1 MQGLAS
7 IIFCYVNHQLVFPL
21 VFDLNNP
28 TKKRL
33 VKVFFRV
40 HATEIITYVSVGLS
54 GYLLLSEQIDKIP
67 INSVVMGSI
76 LTSTMTLGKIFMVVA
91 LFFAIPLNLFPAR

>member
-1 MQGLAS
+1 M
-7 IIFCYVNHQLVFPL
+7 FPL

-28 TKKRL
+28 TKRRL
-33 VKVFFRV
+33 DKVFHRV
-40 HATEIITYVSVGLS
+40 HVTEIAVYLSIGLC
-54 GYLLLSEQIDKIP
+54 GYFLLDENIDKIP

-91 LFFAIPLNLFPAR
+91 LFFAIPLSLFPAR